1 MNVIFVSFLIDSP
14 DPIKLVVV
22 NSNPSNDSNALEAIN
37 INDFFRL
44 SGQIISES
52 QRNKSYGKPM
62 DENSFELTKNLGIIT
77 GKKICWCKTLLN
89 IKSGLSIAVF
99 FESGATP
106 TPTKLQ
112 NSTNCG

>member
-77 GKKICWCKTLLN
+77 GKKEFTLLVLTDFWL
-89 IKSGLSIAVF
+89 K
-99 FESGATP
+99 
-106 TPTKLQ
+106 
-112 NSTNCG
+112 

>member
-62 DENSFELTKNLGIIT
+62 DENSFELTKTFSNKMCYILLIT
-77 GKKICWCKTLLN
+77 LIEPRVCYKH
-89 IKSGLSIAVF
+89 
-99 FESGATP
+99 
-106 TPTKLQ
+106 
-112 NSTNCG
+112 

>member
-1 MNVIFVSFLIDSP
+1 M
-14 DPIKLVVV
+14 VVV

-77 GKKICWCKTLLN
+77 GKKEFTLLVDWFLTE
-89 IKSGLSIAVF
+89 IMAKLKFALSDVYVKVF
-99 FESGATP
+99 D
-106 TPTKLQ
+106 
-112 NSTNCG
+112 